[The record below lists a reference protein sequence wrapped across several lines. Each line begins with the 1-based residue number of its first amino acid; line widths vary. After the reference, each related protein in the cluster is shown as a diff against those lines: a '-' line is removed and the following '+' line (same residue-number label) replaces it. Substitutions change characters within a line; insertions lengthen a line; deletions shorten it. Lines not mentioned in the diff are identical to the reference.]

1 MILEVDPENLRDIA
15 AAVHAAHKREPGS
28 GVFAS
33 VERLVLQALQER
45 ERFLVLEP
53 AQAEALKQALLKR
66 AWDQR
71 NTSEGFDYADL
82 ADRIDGALDEQ
93 ALPREDVLDEG

>member
-1 MILEVDPENLRDIA
+1 MILDVNPENLRDIA

-28 GVFAS
+28 QVLS
-33 VERLVLQALQER
+33 SLERIVLSALHGKER
-45 ERFLVLEP
+45 ILELDRE
-53 AQAEALKQALLKR
+53 QAEALRGALLKR

-82 ADRIDGALDEQ
+82 ADRIDGALDAK

>member
-1 MILEVDPENLRDIA
+1 MILDVDPENLRDIA

-28 GVFAS
+28 IVLGS
-33 VERLVLQALQER
+33 LERIVLGALQSKER
-45 ERFLVLEP
+45 VLELDDEH
-53 AQAEALKQALLKR
+53 AEALRAALMKR

-82 ADRIDGALDEQ
+82 AERIEGALDKGS
-93 ALPREDVLDEG
+93 LPREDVLDEG